1 MAERPIPRRSRRV
14 LRVLVLGGGTPSTS
28 LLLLSLAE
36 QLPRLDAVVFPD
48 TGFERRAVTEHLARL
63 ARVAGSAGV
72 AFYRVGA
79 GSLRDDA
86 LDPASHDWAGLPLLV
101 ADGDGRAQRLPA
113 RCATR
118 YRAAPVARKVRALW
132 RTAGRPQVELWLG
145 LAREDA
151 PRGPRADTGPV
162 RYRFPLI
169 ERGLARSDCQR
180 WLAAHGWAAPISG
193 CVGCPLQADLRWAE
207 LRDTTPDQWAEAIDF
222 DHAIRKG
229 HPRTGSPPLNREAF
243 VHRSLV
249 PLDQLELD
257 GLADR
262 AVIDGFGNECEG
274 MCAT

>member
-1 MAERPIPRRSRRV
+1 MAERPIHRRSRRV

-28 LLLLSLAE
+28 LLLMSLAG

-48 TGFERRAVTEHLARL
+48 TGFERRAVAEHLGRL
-63 ARVAGSAGV
+63 ARVARSAGV
-72 AFYRVGA
+72 ASCRVGA

-101 ADGDGRAQRLPA
+101 ADGDGRARRLPA

-118 YRAAPVARKVRALW
+118 YRAAPVGRTVGELW

-151 PRGPRADTGPV
+151 ARAPRVDAAPV

-169 ERGLARSDCQR
+169 ERGLSRSDCQR
-180 WLAAHGWAAPISG
+180 WLAARGWAAPSSG

-207 LRDTTPDQWAEAIDF
+207 LRDTTPDQWAEAVAF
-222 DHAIRKG
+222 DRAIRRG
-229 HPRTGSPPLNREAF
+229 PPRAGGPLVRGEAF

-249 PLDQLELD
+249 PLDQVALD
-257 GLADR
+257 GPADR
-262 AVIDGFGNECEG
+262 AVIDGFGNEREG

>member
-1 MAERPIPRRSRRV
+1 VAERPIPRRSRRV
-14 LRVLVLGGGTPSTS
+14 LRVLVVGGGTPSTS
-28 LLLLSLAE
+28 LLLLSLAG

-48 TGFERRAVTEHLARL
+48 TGFERRAVTEHVARL

-86 LDPASHDWAGLPLLV
+86 LDPASHDRAGLPLLL
-101 ADGDGRAQRLPA
+101 ADGEGRARRLPA

-118 YRAAPVARKVRALW
+118 YRAVPVGRTVRELW
-132 RTAGRPQVELWLG
+132 QRAGRPQVELWLG

-151 PRGPRADTGPV
+151 PRGPSVDAGPV

-180 WLAAHGWAAPISG
+180 WLAAHGWAAPTAG

-207 LRDTTPDQWAEAIDF
+207 LRDTAPAEWAEAVAV
-222 DHAIRKG
+222 DHAIRGG
-229 HPRTGSPPLNREAF
+229 HPRTGSPPLNRDAF

-249 PLDQLELD
+249 PLDQVELD
-257 GLADR
+257 GPADR

>member
-1 MAERPIPRRSRRV
+1 V

-28 LLLLSLAE
+28 LLLMSLAG

-48 TGFERRAVTEHLARL
+48 TGFERRAVTDHLARL
-63 ARVAGSAGV
+63 ARVARNAGV

-79 GSLRDDA
+79 GSLREDA
-86 LDPASHDWAGLPLLV
+86 LAPASHDWAGLPLLV
-101 ADGDGRAQRLPA
+101 ADGDGGARRLPA

-118 YRAAPVARKVRALW
+118 YRAVPVARKVRELW
-132 RTAGRPQVELWLG
+132 QTAGRPQVELWLG

-151 PRGPRADTGPV
+151 PRGPRAEAGPV

-169 ERGLARSDCQR
+169 ERGLTRSDCKR

-207 LRDTTPDQWAEAIDF
+207 LRDTTPDQWAAAVAF
-222 DHAIRKG
+222 DRAIRHG
-229 HPRTGSPPLNREAF
+229 RPPLDGEAF

-249 PLDQLELD
+249 PLDRVELD
-257 GLADR
+257 GPADR